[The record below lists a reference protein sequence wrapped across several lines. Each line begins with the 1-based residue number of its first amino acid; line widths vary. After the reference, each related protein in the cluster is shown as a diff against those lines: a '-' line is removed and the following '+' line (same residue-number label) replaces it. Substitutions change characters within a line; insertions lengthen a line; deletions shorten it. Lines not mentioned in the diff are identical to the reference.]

1 MITNERQY
9 RITKR
14 KAERFV
20 QALDEFNE
28 KERERADLSQRLI
41 QAERKGIEAQLTSL
55 LEEIE
60 EYERVKK
67 EGVSNL
73 VVTTIDELPIL
84 LIKAR
89 IASDMT
95 QRELAEQLHMKEQQ
109 IQRYEADRYASAS
122 YRRLCEVAH
131 ALGVG
136 SQTKISVQR
145 H

>member
-28 KERERADLSQRLI
+28 KERERADLSQRVI

-73 VVTTIDELPIL
+73 MVTTIDELPIL

-109 IQRYEADRYASAS
+109 IQRYEADRYASVS

-131 ALGVG
+131 VLGVG

>member
-20 QALDEFNE
+20 QALDEFKE
-28 KERERADLSQRLI
+28 KERERADLPQRLI

-55 LEEIE
+55 FEEIE

-95 QRELAEQLHMKEQQ
+95 QRELAEQLHMNVQQ
-109 IQRYEADRYASAS
+109 IQRYEADRYASVS

-136 SQTKISVQR
+136 PQTKISVQR